1 MNFFNRLFS
10 LCNDGL
16 KKLAYLIRERLNM
29 IEVKILFLGL
39 VLAAL
44 TGIYYLYLLYADPGL
59 YRVLFSTAIV
69 HMMGGRGLG
78 IVTCLSAGI
87 SLFYTILYN
96 FFLEVVIVLIA
107 YGIVVLVMRN
117 IIQPKLFDSAVRKA
131 ELTAQSQKTKIKK
144 YGSIGLFLF
153 VMFPFFMTG
162 PVIGAIIGYLLNY
175 RAINNFLIVFS
186 GTLTSIMI
194 YALIGNNFIIIRE
207 QSLDDGLVKAGKENP
222 KQHIIY
228 FCNFG
233 FLNQALAIDPR
244 VGLFLRAASR
254 VADRAHGCAFHVDSA
269 GLTAACHVCRLSSLR
284 FTFTAR
290 HWIICLSSLIR
301 HFCWPS
307 EPCEAARWKTT
318 GLRRWL

>member
-1 MNFFNRLFS
+1 MMIIFNRLFP
-10 LCNDGL
+10 LCNKGL

-39 VLAAL
+39 VLTAL
-44 TGIYYLYLLYADPGL
+44 TGIYFLYLLFTDPGL
-59 YRVLFSTAIV
+59 YKVLSSTAII
-69 HMMGGRGLG
+69 HIMGGRALG
-78 IVTCLSAGI
+78 ILTCLSADI

-186 GTLTSIMI
+186 GTLVSIMI
-194 YALIGNNFIIIRE
+194 YALIGNNIINFINQYIHIDVLKKWGGIIIAV
-207 QSLDDGLVKAGKENP
+207 LIVVFLIYHLKTVKTFLYYDDDGE
-222 KQHIIY
+222 
-228 FCNFG
+228 
-233 FLNQALAIDPR
+233 
-244 VGLFLRAASR
+244 
-254 VADRAHGCAFHVDSA
+254 
-269 GLTAACHVCRLSSLR
+269 
-284 FTFTAR
+284 
-290 HWIICLSSLIR
+290 
-301 HFCWPS
+301 
-307 EPCEAARWKTT
+307 
-318 GLRRWL
+318 